1 VEERPVRTFYRATKR
16 YPPTDKDYLTRQER
30 QGAHMK
36 YTLWDIETSN
46 QFGQFEDEA
55 EVLSLV
61 RTLVNH
67 YGPRYAEDLGLGRV
81 SEDGV
86 IFEPLSGA
94 ALIARV
100 DEVLPDCRPAGEL
113 IGSRKRNRGLA

>member
-1 VEERPVRTFYRATKR
+1 
-16 YPPTDKDYLTRQER
+16 
-30 QGAHMK
+30 MK

-46 QFGQFEDEA
+46 HFGQFEDEK
-55 EVLSLV
+55 EVLSMV

-67 YGPRYAEDLGLGRV
+67 YGARYAEDLGLGRV

-86 IFEPLSGA
+86 ILAPLSGA

-100 DEVLPDCRPAGEL
+100 EEVLADRRPADESADEL
-113 IGSRKRNRGLA
+113 IGSRGRNRGVA